1 MNKILFPLLF
11 TLLAAGVAGC
21 TKVEPI
27 ADFDAAISD
36 NAAAVIE
43 APGATELV
51 ITTESTGTLDI
62 SWRAADYGKSVPA
75 MYTVALA
82 NGDKSIK
89 YPVGTG
95 LKTLSIPLQ
104 ELNKRLVTELG
115 LTGGEASNV
124 AITVESLPLA
134 SNGNPT
140 ALNKHRLVS
149 KPLSM
154 TITPFFATTRPDLYY
169 LVGDINGLEGAPV
182 WNPSSTDYILL
193 ADDNDALTYHYIG
206 YFKEGAEF
214 KIFPAD
220 CIGGWDKP
228 VLGLKDGVLQQSGDA
243 SNIALPEGSKAGYY
257 HLTFRVNR
265 GKLDPTKCT
274 YSFEPFNASSKP
286 TFSQMGIIGNAGLSW
301 DKDVFLEQAGAEPH
315 LWIGRDIVLKEGEFK
330 LRADAAWSSNWGGT
344 EQGQFPS
351 NFGMIN
357 GGGENWKVTAEEAGT
372 YTIYFNDLTG
382 HYFFDKMNK

>member
-1 MNKILFPLLF
+1 MNKILFPLLI
-11 TLLAAGVAGC
+11 TLLTVGFTGC
-21 TKVEPI
+21 TKVESR

-43 APGATELV
+43 APGTSDLV

-62 SWRAADYGKSVPA
+62 SWKAADYGRSIPST
-75 MYTVALA
+75 YTVAFTS
-82 NGDKSIK
+82 GDKSITF
-89 YPVGTG
+89 PVGGG
-95 LKTLSIPLQ
+95 LRTLSIPLL

-115 LTGGEASNV
+115 LIGGEASTV
-124 AITVESLPLA
+124 DITVESLPLA
-134 SNGNPT
+134 SNGNPQR
-140 ALNKHRLVS
+140 LNKHRLVS

-169 LVGDINGLEGAPV
+169 LVGNINGLEGAPV

-193 ADDNDALTYHYIG
+193 ADDNDALTYHFIG

-214 KIFPAD
+214 KIFPSD

-257 HLTFRVNR
+257 DLTFTVNR
-265 GKLDPTKCT
+265 GKLDPAKCT
-274 YSFEPFNASSKP
+274 YSIEPFDASAKP
-286 TFSQMGIIGNAGLSW
+286 VFSQIGIIGTAGESW
-301 DKDVFLEQAGAEPH
+301 DKDVFLEQAGREPH

-330 LRADAAWSSNWGGT
+330 LRADSKWDANWGGT
-344 EQGQFPS
+344 KDNTFPS
-351 NFGMIN
+351 YFGIGN
-357 GGGENWKVTAEEAGT
+357 PGGSNWKVTAKEAGK
-372 YTIYFNDLTG
+372 YTVYFNDLTG
-382 HYFFDKMNK
+382 HFYFEKEK